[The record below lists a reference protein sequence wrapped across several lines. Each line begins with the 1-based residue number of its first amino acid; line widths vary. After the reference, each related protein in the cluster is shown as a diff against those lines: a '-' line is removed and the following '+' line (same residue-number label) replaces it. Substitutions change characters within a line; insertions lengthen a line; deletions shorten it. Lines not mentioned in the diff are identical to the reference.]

1 MATKAKATTNTI
13 VDVAQGAR
21 GFKVLVDAIKAADLV
36 KTLQGAGPFTVFAP
50 TDDAFNKLPKET
62 LAALLKPAG
71 KNKLQAIL
79 QNHVVSGRMSA
90 SDVTGKESI
99 KTLQGDSLRIRA
111 KGDSVRIG
119 DATITKTD
127 IKAGNG
133 VIHAIDTVML
143 PADKK

>member
-1 MATKAKATTNTI
+1 MATKAKAQANTI
-13 VDVAQGAR
+13 IDVAQGAP

-36 KTLQGAGPFTVFAP
+36 QTLKGAGPFTVFAP
-50 TDDAFNKLPKET
+50 TDDAFNKLPEET

-90 SDVTGKESI
+90 GDVTGKESI
-99 KTLQGDSLRIRA
+99 KSLQGDNLRIRA
-111 KGDSVRIG
+111 KGNTVRIG
-119 DATITKTD
+119 DARITKTD
-127 IKAGNG
+127 LKAENG
-133 VIHAIDTVML
+133 VIHAIDTVLL